1 LLVEFFRVVI
11 YFVLPIAA
19 LLTAT
24 LSGIVGMGGGMLL
37 LATMFCFMSHA
48 EAIPSHAAVQLVSNS
63 TRTLAFLGYVDW
75 RTVGRF
81 LLGAVP
87 GGLLGLFLLS
97 WLGQPRESEPW
108 LKSLVGAYI
117 LGALLLPRPAQTKHL
132 STWWDFPLMGV
143 LAGAAAFTVGAVG
156 PLIAPLF
163 ARRNFVKERLV
174 ATKALCQSVL
184 HLAKLPGFLWLRS
197 YENLEALG
205 AITAVMALVTIPGTL
220 LGKRLL
226 RRVSADRFLLLYR
239 LALLAAG
246 LKILLADGLY
256 PLLRGA

>member
-1 LLVEFFRVVI
+1 MYL
-11 YFVLPIAA
+11 VLPIAA
-19 LLTAT
+19 LLTAA
-24 LSGIVGMGGGMLL
+24 LSAILGMGGGMLL

-63 TRTLAFLGYVDW
+63 TRTVAFLRFVDW

-81 LLGAVP
+81 LLGALP
-87 GGLLGLFLLS
+87 GALLGLFLLS

-108 LKSLVGAYI
+108 LKLLVGAYI
-117 LGALLLPRPAQTKHL
+117 LGALLLPQPKKTAHL
-132 STWWDFPLMGV
+132 SRWWDFPLMGV

-163 ARRNFVKERLV
+163 ARRDFVKERLI
-174 ATKALCQSVL
+174 ATKALCQSIL
-184 HLAKLPGFLWLRS
+184 HLAKLPAFLWLRS

-205 AITAVMALVTIPGTL
+205 ALAVVMAVVTIPGTL
-220 LGKRLL
+220 LGKRVLE
-226 RRVSADRFLLLYR
+226 RVSADRFLLLYR

-256 PLLRGA
+256 PLLRDA